1 MPILVLK
8 ESAFN
13 GTELRS
19 EYVVVADA
27 STGDI
32 TTVGRTREADEA
44 KGTSHYSEGFTAVR
58 DFGSKA
64 RTSLS

>member
-32 TTVGRTREADEA
+32 TTVGRTREAGEA
-44 KGTSHYSEGFTAVR
+44 KGTQVITVKDLPPLGILAA
-58 DFGSKA
+58 KLA
-64 RTSLS
+64 LL